1 MQCHAAVDFA
11 AAEAKRLARKAKR
24 KTDRAIASHG
34 KWPVVDGVMFIP
46 DPLNPRGQRDI
57 CLTDAAWA
65 RAQIAI
71 RGRSKDRCEGCHEP
85 APNGDAHHIC
95 GRTAGKRDDHPDALL
110 NLCRRCHSKAKIL
123 RRGAARSSKQPH
135 KEMNHGKAMQ
145 WSDISFERHDG
156 DTAPDSGPDMS
167 SMRDAA

>member
-1 MQCHAAVDFA
+1 MVMPSLAPSPQLLSWQKLPEMSLWWSSTRSILNINGRRVGASADRDSRQIQRSLR
-11 AAEAKRLARKAKR
+11 RLSRTR
-24 KTDRAIASHG
+24 
-34 KWPVVDGVMFIP
+34 
-46 DPLNPRGQRDI
+46 
-57 CLTDAAWA
+57 
-65 RAQIAI
+65 
-71 RGRSKDRCEGCHEP
+71 
-85 APNGDAHHIC
+85 PNGDAHHIC